1 MTGNLTS
8 STIGM
13 QNGSGTDGFL
23 VIYDGAYGQSQLS
36 LKYRMLDDVDWL
48 ELDGE
53 LFGELN
59 QGESTEIVITANAS
73 ELGSGDYSA
82 ELLLSTS
89 IQSTVNIPVTL
100 TILDNLLIG
109 DINFDG
115 QINVTDIVL
124 LVSFILD
131 QTTFDDDQLWVA
143 DINEDNNI
151 NVVDIVQLVTIILQ

>member
-1 MTGNLTS
+1 M
-8 STIGM
+8 
-13 QNGSGTDGFL
+13 
-23 VIYDGAYGQSQLS
+23 
-36 LKYRMLDDVDWL
+36 
-48 ELDGE
+48 
-53 LFGELN
+53 N
-59 QGESTEIVITANAS
+59 QGESTEIDITVNAS
-73 ELGSGDYSA
+73 ELGLGDYSA

-143 DINEDNNI
+143 DLNEDNNI